1 MFFIFYNLFSKW
13 WGGSPLGLVSFYCCL
28 VWFCECQFELM
39 DLSIS
44 DLLQPVSF
52 VTLVPTFG
60 HLWTVGGLFRLG
72 PKYFAHTLEVFARF
86 FCFVLFF
93 GSWCERMFLAHFVQH
108 LLQPWNHPFLQ
119 AALVSFSVKW
129 YSKTIVWMLE
139 VLIAL
144 GFCFLAFSLDKVRI
158 YFLR

>member
-1 MFFIFYNLFSKW
+1 MRWFSS
-13 WGGSPLGLVSFYCCL
+13 GAGEFLLLSGLVLWMS
-28 VWFCECQFELM
+28 VWAHGFEHFW
-39 DLSIS
+39 SASARFICY
-44 DLLQPVSF
+44 
-52 VTLVPTFG
+52 TCAN
-60 HLWTVGGLFRLG
+60 LWPSLDSGGLFRLG

-144 GFCFLAFSLDKVRI
+144 GFCLLAFSLDKVRI